1 MSDCIFCKIAT
12 KVIPSKIVYED
23 EDMLGFYD
31 VNPKAEIHFL
41 IVPKEHIESMLHL
54 KPMHSEIMGK
64 MMLKANK
71 IAQDLGL
78 EGYKVQINTGVK
90 GGQEVFHL
98 HIHVLGNK

>member
-1 MSDCIFCKIAT
+1 
-12 KVIPSKIVYED
+12 
-23 EDMLGFYD
+23 
-31 VNPKAEIHFL
+31 
-41 IVPKEHIESMLHL
+41 
-54 KPMHSEIMGK
+54 MHSEIMGK